1 MEDKENTC
9 VADEGREN
17 NKMAHLH
24 DSRIN
29 KPADDK
35 EIDFIDLLRELWKE
49 RKFLLKASGCAL
61 IVGLVIAFSLPKEYT
76 TVVKLAP
83 ETEDVSKKIG
93 GLGGL
98 AAMAGINLNTSSG
111 TDAIS
116 PDLYPDVI
124 QSVPFLLELFPEEV
138 TYKKDGSR
146 ISLYK
151 YMTLHQRN
159 PWWTYVTG
167 LPFKTLG
174 AIKKLFSGKKQ
185 ENSDHIDPFH
195 LTSEQEEVIRV
206 LKDRIS
212 ISVDKKTFVITLS
225 VQMQNAQASAELAQ
239 AVQEKLQN
247 YIAAYRTRKVKNDL
261 EFTRK
266 IFNDAREAYY
276 KAQQNYASFEDA
288 NRNIISSS
296 YRTELERLKNE
307 MTLTFNVY
315 NTLAQKL
322 EQDKL
327 RVQER
332 TPIYTVIEPATVPLK
347 ATSPKKGLI
356 LIGVFFLFFLGAIG
370 WIFIRDFFKNKGD
383 KILLAR

>member
-1 MEDKENTC
+1 MEDKKMTR

-17 NKMAHLH
+17 NKIADLH

-49 RKFLLKASGCAL
+49 RKFLLKVSGCAL
-61 IVGLVIAFSLPKEYT
+61 IIGLVIAFSLPKEYT

-98 AAMAGINLNTSSG
+98 AAMAGINLNTSSS

-124 QSVPFLLELFPEEV
+124 QSVPFLLELFPVEV
-138 TYKKDGSR
+138 SYKKDDSR

-174 AIKKLFSGKKQ
+174 AIKKLFSGKKE

-239 AVQEKLQN
+239 TVQEKLQN
-247 YIAAYRTRKVKNDL
+247 YIASYRTRKVKNDL

-276 KAQQNYASFEDA
+276 KAQQDYASFEDA

-327 RVQER
+327 RVQEC

-356 LIGVFFLFFLGAIG
+356 LIGVFFLFLGGAIG
-370 WIFIRDFFKNKGD
+370 WIFIRDFFKNKRD
-383 KILLAR
+383 EILLAR